1 MNEKRFTEKTEI
13 ETCYTKQAGRN
24 LAYLVGVDTGEAIVI
39 RKTHVRYAFLGVHR
53 FKADA
58 GWTTS
63 FSFHARR
70 DLAEKARLD
79 YSDPRQYSM
88 QIVAIENLADRC
100 TSCGNDE
107 AIGKDVDQCLACQ
120 SGGEDQLKSNVAC
133 ILDVTGQLPDE
144 SPVKEIRA
152 RLAGYL
158 NGEFVPFHVI
168 RLDLMELGRRDLE
181 RSSKEVLDEHERVVH
196 ETWTDEQFK
205 ARDALEAFLA
215 GKKGDDV
222 AGKIETLREAI
233 RDFKARQEARFQ
245 ADALRNRVIETA
257 RRSTHLRDP
266 KLIRARERLALWL
279 DGKLVSHTSDD
290 VNADLGALEHALE
303 ENPDRETLQ
312 RERDERIAAEA
323 RALGDQWIE
332 ECVYELNLKIVLR
345 EISEGE
351 RQVLAGILDKIR
363 EGRGA

>member
-88 QIVAIENLADRC
+88 QIVKIENLADRC
-100 TSCGNDE
+100 KSCGNDE
-107 AIGKDVDQCLACQ
+107 AIGKDVDQCVACQ

-133 ILDVTGQLPDE
+133 LLDVTSQLPDE
-144 SPVKEIRA
+144 KPVSSIRA

-158 NGEFVPFHVI
+158 DGEFVPFHVI

-196 ETWTDEQFK
+196 ENWTDDQFK

-245 ADALRNRVIETA
+245 ADALKDRVIMAA
-257 RRSTHLRDP
+257 RRSKHLVEP
-266 KLIRARERLALWL
+266 KLVRARERLALWL
-279 DGKLVSHTSDD
+279 DGKLETSDEMIEQALD
-290 VNADLGALEHALE
+290 ALEHALA
-303 ENPDRETLQ
+303 ENPDQETI
-312 RERDERIAAEA
+312 ERDTQERISADVK
-323 RALGDQWIE
+323 RLGDQWIE
-332 ECVYELNLKIVLR
+332 ECMHELNLKIVLR

-351 RQVLAGILDKIR
+351 RQVLKGILEQVR
-363 EGRGA
+363 AGRKA